1 MHLYLVRHGEAKSE
15 EEDPARPL
23 SDRGREQIRHVAQH
37 TAAFGGELAEV
48 RHSGKLRARQ
58 TAEILVEHLSPARG
72 VREMAGLAPGDHPGK
87 ARAEIEAAR
96 ESIMLVGHLPH
107 LSRLASALLC
117 RDPEQELI
125 EFQTGAIACLARVG
139 RDFRLQW
146 ILTPDLASAH
156 LRPEG
161 RHSNKK

>member
-37 TAAFGGELAEV
+37 AAAFGVELAEMH
-48 RHSGKLRARQ
+48 HSGKLRARQ
-58 TAEILVEHLSPARG
+58 TAEILAERLSPARG
-72 VREMAGLAPGDHPGK
+72 VHEMAGLAPEDHPGK

-96 ESIMLVGHLPH
+96 EPVMLVGHLPH
-107 LSRLASALLC
+107 LSRLASVLLC
-117 RDPEQELI
+117 GDPDQELI
-125 EFQTGAIACLARVG
+125 EFQTGAIACLARVE

-146 ILTPDLASAH
+146 VLTPDLARTHSSA
-156 LRPEG
+156 
-161 RHSNKK
+161 